1 MVKLHIYDNGDH
13 HWYLNELWHRANGPA
28 IRWNGGILYW
38 CWQGQPVTEFEH
50 MMLSAQ
56 EQVDG

>member
-1 MVKLHIYDNGDH
+1 MVKLYIYDNGDH

-38 CWQGQPVTEFEH
+38 CWQGQPVTE
-50 MMLSAQ
+50 LNT
-56 EQVDG
+56 